1 MDEIEIFDPRMQR
14 ILGPHSRLQR
24 LCSGAQW
31 SEGPVWLAAQ
41 DCVVWSDIPNDRML
55 RWSERDG
62 LGVFRQPA
70 HFSNGNYLDR
80 EGRLVSCE
88 HGRRC
93 ISRTATDG
101 RVEVLVC
108 SYQGGRLNSPN
119 DLVVKSDGSIWFSD
133 PAYGI
138 MSDREG
144 YQAESEQDGCHV
156 YRFDPQSRQ
165 LSRVADDFEKPNG
178 LAFSPDESL
187 LYVSDTSASHAADG
201 CHHIRVFDVLDG
213 RRLANG
219 RLFAVIEPGL
229 PDGFRVDRQGWLY
242 VSSADSI
249 QVFAP
254 DGCRL
259 GKIPVPEKLSN
270 CTFGGA
276 EGNRLF
282 ITASTS
288 LYAIT
293 LNTRGCQS

>member
-1 MDEIEIFDPRMQR
+1 MQEIEIFDPRMQR
-14 ILGPHSRLQR
+14 ILGTERRVER

-31 SEGPVWLAAQ
+31 SEGPVWLPAQ
-41 DCVVWSDIPNDRML
+41 ECVIWSDIPNNRML
-55 RWSERDG
+55 RWSARDG

-70 HFSNGNYLDR
+70 HFSNGNYLDQ
-80 EGRLVSCE
+80 EGRLVTCE

-93 ISRTATDG
+93 ISRTTADG
-101 RVEVLVC
+101 RVEVLVG
-108 SYQGGRLNSPN
+108 SFLGNRLNSPN

-144 YQAESEQDGCHV
+144 YLAESEQDGCHV
-156 YRFDPQSRQ
+156 YRFDPQSKR
-165 LSRVADDFEKPNG
+165 LSRVAEDFQKPNG
-178 LAFSPDESL
+178 LAFSPDETL
-187 LYVSDTSASHAADG
+187 LYISDTSASHAADG
-201 CHHIRVFDVLDG
+201 CHHIRVFDVLEG
-213 RRLANG
+213 RRLVNG

-229 PDGFRVDRQGWLY
+229 PDGFRVDQQGWLY
-242 VSSADSI
+242 VSSDDSI
-249 QVFAP
+249 QVFAA

-259 GKIPVPEKLSN
+259 GKIPVPEKVSN
-270 CTFGGA
+270 CTFGGVA
-276 EGNRLF
+276 GNRLF

>member
-1 MDEIEIFDPRMQR
+1 MKNIEIFDPRLQR
-14 ILGPHSRLQR
+14 ILNPDSRLEQ
-24 LCSGAQW
+24 LCTGAEW
-31 SEGPVWLAAQ
+31 GEGPVWISEQ
-41 DCVVWSDIPNDRML
+41 SCVVWSDIPNNRML
-55 RWSERDG
+55 RWSADEG

-70 HFSNGNYLDR
+70 HFSNGNYRGCD
-80 EGRLVSCE
+80 GRLVTCE

-93 ISRTATDG
+93 ISRTESDG
-101 RVEVLVC
+101 RVEVLVDR
-108 SYQGGRLNSPN
+108 YQGARLNSPN

-144 YQAESEQDGCHV
+144 YRAESEQDGCHV
-156 YRFDPQSRQ
+156 YRFDPLSNE

-178 LAFSPDESL
+178 LAFSPDETL

-213 RRLANG
+213 RRLVNG
-219 RLFAVIEPGL
+219 RFFAVIEPGL
-229 PDGFRVDRQGWLY
+229 PDGFRIDQQGWLY
-242 VSSADSI
+242 VSSQDSI
-249 QVFAP
+249 QVYAP
-254 DGCRL
+254 DGCLL
-259 GKIPVPEKLSN
+259 GKILVPEKISN